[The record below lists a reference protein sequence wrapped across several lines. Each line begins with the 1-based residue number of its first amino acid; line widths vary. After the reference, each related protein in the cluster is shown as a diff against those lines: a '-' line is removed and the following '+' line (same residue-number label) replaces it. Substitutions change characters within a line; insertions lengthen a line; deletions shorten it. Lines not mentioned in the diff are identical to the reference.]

1 VRREREKWLAKRLAV
16 DALTTLRRSGASPA
30 SSSCVG
36 RGRSLCPLVVLG
48 ESENPDYVTR
58 RS

>member
-1 VRREREKWLAKRLAV
+1 MRRKRKKRLVERLAV
-16 DALTTLRRSGASPA
+16 DGLEEVEGISRELVLRGVGAQ
-30 SSSCVG
+30 
-36 RGRSLCPLVVLG
+36 LCLLVVLG